1 MSKVKTRRKSR
12 TSRNGSVKK
21 SKGKALPKRDAVK
34 EADQWDLGSLYLDD
48 ATWESEFKEWEG
60 KIPGYEKFKGKLGD
74 GPEVLAECLDFDRDV
89 DRQGERLGTY
99 AFLKTS
105 EDQSNS
111 EYQRMRGRFQHV
123 AAKAAEASSYI
134 RPEILVV
141 PPEKIERFL

>member
-12 TSRNGSVKK
+12 TSTNGSVKK
-21 SKGKALPKRDAVK
+21 SKGKALPKREAVK
-34 EADQWDLGSLYLDD
+34 EADKWDLNSLYPND
-48 ATWESEFKEWEG
+48 AAWEAAFKEWEA

-74 GPEVLAECLDFDRDV
+74 SALILTECLNFDRDV

-105 EDQSNS
+105 EDQANS
-111 EYQRMRGRFQHV
+111 EYQRMKGRFQHV

-134 RPEILVV
+134 R
-141 PPEKIERFL
+141 